1 MKLDMRERW
10 EIKVVTECTERQER
24 KGQRKEAMG
33 VS

>member
-10 EIKVVTECTERQER
+10 GIKVVTACIERQER
-24 KGQRKEAMG
+24 KGQRKEAMD